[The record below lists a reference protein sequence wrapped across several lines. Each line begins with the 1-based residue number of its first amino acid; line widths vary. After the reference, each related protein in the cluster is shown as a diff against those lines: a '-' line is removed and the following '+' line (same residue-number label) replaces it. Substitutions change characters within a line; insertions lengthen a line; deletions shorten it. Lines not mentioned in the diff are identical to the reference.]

1 MSADRPGPAA
11 VLAGVVLAACAATA
25 LVAVIVAVRRAPPPR
40 AGGPRVAPVA
50 LLAGPAEPI
59 SSEADVFRTGPAIL
73 AIEPADPRQRTAHPR
88 TLRTFRFIRAFPGA
102 PPRIPHALSPDE
114 HRTGVCRT
122 CHERGGYS
130 RRFAAYVPVTPHP
143 EMGTC
148 QQCHVGEDGVVG
160 LATPGADP
168 NARCAMCHGPSGGPP
183 RPEAATTWPAAA
195 WPGVQAKARDQLPPA
210 IPHDLPLRGNC
221 LACHSGPAAV
231 AEVRTSH
238 PDRASCRQ
246 CHVQPDPGTDPF
258 SRSSWVAETG
268 SGGAP

>member
-1 MSADRPGPAA
+1 MSADRPRPAA
-11 VLAGVVLAACAATA
+11 VLAGILLAASAATA
-25 LVAVIVAVRRAPPPR
+25 IVAAIVAVRRAPPPR
-40 AGGPRVAPVA
+40 AAGPAMGAVA
-50 LLAGPAEPI
+50 LLVAPGEPI
-59 SSEADVFRTGPAIL
+59 AAEADVFRTGPATL

-88 TLRTFRFIRAFPGA
+88 TLRTFRFIRAYPGA

-114 HRTGVCRT
+114 YRTGVCRT

-148 QQCHVGEDGVVG
+148 QQCHVGEDGVVE

-168 NARCAMCHGPSGGPP
+168 NARCALCHGPSGGPP
-183 RPEAATTWPAAA
+183 RADAALTWPWAT
-195 WPGVQAKARDQLPPA
+195 WPTLRPTTRDQLPPA

-231 AEVRTSH
+231 AEIRTSH

-246 CHVQPDPGTDPF
+246 CHAQPDAGAGPFTRTSWVADPGT
-258 SRSSWVAETG
+258 
-268 SGGAP
+268 GGAP

>member
-1 MSADRPGPAA
+1 VA
-11 VLAGVVLAACAATA
+11 VGVLLAASAATA
-25 LVAVIVAVRRAPPPR
+25 IVAVIVAVRRAPPPR
-40 AGGPRVAPVA
+40 PAGPPVARVA
-50 LLAGPAEPI
+50 LLAGPDEPI

-195 WPGVQAKARDQLPPA
+195 WPRVHPKTGDQLPPA

-246 CHVQPDPGTDPF
+246 CHVQPDPGAEPF
-258 SRSSWVAETG
+258 SRSPWVSGDSTG
-268 SGGAP
+268 GMP

>member
-1 MSADRPGPAA
+1 MGA
-11 VLAGVVLAACAATA
+11 
-25 LVAVIVAVRRAPPPR
+25 
-40 AGGPRVAPVA
+40 VA
-50 LLAGPAEPI
+50 LLVAPGEPI
-59 SSEADVFRTGPAIL
+59 AAEADVFRTGPATL
-73 AIEPADPRQRTAHPR
+73 AIEPDDPRQRTAHPR

-114 HRTGVCRT
+114 FRTGVCRT

-148 QQCHVGEDGVVG
+148 QQCHVGEDGVVD
-160 LATPGADP
+160 LATADADP

-183 RPEAATTWPAAA
+183 HSVAASTWPTTV
-195 WPGVQAKARDQLPPA
+195 WPALRPTTRDELPPA

-231 AEVRTSH
+231 AEIRTSH

-246 CHVQPDPGTDPF
+246 CHAQPDADAGPFTRTSWLADAGT
-258 SRSSWVAETG
+258 
-268 SGGAP
+268 GGAP